1 MPRTLQVVIPRR
13 PKAAKSEAKTEMT
26 ETCRKRWS
34 LLYFFVIIYNIFLE
48 NTKKQTNFLQKTK
61 KNKTTNTQKP
71 TNTHMHRH
79 TFRNNRRQILLRPPP
94 THRGG
99 GMRSILKSAA
109 VARRHRHGVYDNGQT
124 HCVNAAG
131 TTVLALSFA

>member
-1 MPRTLQVVIPRR
+1 MRRLVLGTLPLWH

-34 LLYFFVIIYNIFLE
+34 LLYLFAIIYHICLE
-48 NTKKQTNFLQKTK
+48 NTKKNYKLSQK
-61 KNKTTNTQKP
+61 KTTNTQKP

-109 VARRHRHGVYDNGQT
+109 VARAT
-124 HCVNAAG
+124 G
-131 TTVLALSFA
+131 TAY